1 MKKDVNDKTMFKFGF
16 VRDEMDNSKFNAC
29 GNISYWINS
38 HSIRV
43 ITPRNEKLSE
53 EEIVKR
59 IIFNAR
65 YQAKE
70 HVLKFAREYDPNQ
83 I

>member
-1 MKKDVNDKTMFKFGF
+1 MKKDVNDKTMLKFGF
-16 VRDEMDNSKFNAC
+16 VRDEMDNPKFNVC
-29 GNISYWINS
+29 GNISYWINN

-43 ITPRNEKLSE
+43 ITPRNEKISE

-70 HVLKFAREYDPNQ
+70 NVLLCARKYDPHQ

>member
-16 VRDEMDNSKFNAC
+16 VRSESDNPKFNAC
-29 GNISYWINS
+29 GNISYWINDY
-38 HSIRV
+38 SIRV

-53 EEIVKR
+53 KEIVNR
-59 IIFNAR
+59 IILNTR
-65 YQAKE
+65 YQAKD
-70 HVLKFAREYDPNQ
+70 HLLMCARKYDPNQ